1 MSDPFATLAVSGM
14 LKVNATLEQVDDH
27 SRLAYSKAQAIAFVK
42 ALAGKTLEAKDVKA
56 KPISTIIKGLSSYTV
71 KHFIVLSVG
80 VLSYGTLI
88 YVSLITNCYRSV
100 ARFYY

>member
-1 MSDPFATLAVSGM
+1 VSDPFATLAVSGM
-14 LKVNATLEQVDDH
+14 FKVNATLEQVDDH
-27 SRLAYSKAQAIAFVK
+27 GRLAYSKAKAIAFVK
-42 ALAGKTLEAKDVKA
+42 TLTGQSLKAKHVEP
-56 KPISTIIKGLSSYTV
+56 KPISAIIKRLSSDTV

-80 VLSYGTLI
+80 VLSYGTLN